1 MRVAIL
7 DLLADTPSRGW
18 ASRLYGLYFRKQFMA
33 ITPQAVA
40 VWCRAL
46 GHEVHYATYYGQ
58 ADPLA
63 LIPEDIDVL
72 FVAAYT
78 QCSALAYALA
88 VIFRRRKVLTVI
100 GGPHARS
107 FPTDCIRFFDI
118 AVKDCDKPLIADIL
132 RKRFDPPAI
141 VTSGRAVSDLPSVE
155 ERAPEIAVASF
166 HRNRPLPTSVV
177 PLLASTGCPYTC
189 SFCIDWNTPYV
200 AMPRERFQADLIY
213 LSRHWPQVTIGY
225 HDPNFAVR
233 FDEVMSLIETLP
245 EGPRNPYIMESSLSI
260 LKDDRLPR
268 LRRTNCVY
276 VAPGIESWIDY
287 SNKAGAGAKRG
298 SDKLKSV
305 LAHVKEL
312 SRHVP
317 GVQANFLFG
326 GESDEGE
333 EPVALTKAFI
343 ENLPEVWPTVNIPT
357 PFGGTPLYDELYRDG
372 RILSALPFA
381 FYYNP
386 YLAITL
392 KHYDPVTYYGHLIEI
407 HESITSCAMLYRRLT
422 TDKSRLVRFVHG
434 LRTLATRAE
443 LAHFREL
450 QALLRSDA
458 RMRAFHEG
466 RSSTLPEYYQ
476 DLFEKRLGRY
486 AELLPRELRTPVL
499 EEPAPQQR
507 KRASGL
513 AVR

>member
-1 MRVAIL
+1 MRIAIL
-7 DLLADTPSRGW
+7 DLLADTPSRSW
-18 ASRLYGLYFRKQFMA
+18 AGRLYGLYFRKQFMA

-40 VWCRAL
+40 VWCRSL

-58 ADPLA
+58 QDPLT
-63 LIPEDIDVL
+63 LIPDDIDVL

-88 VIFRRRKVLTVI
+88 LIFRRRKVLTVI

-118 AVKDCDKPLIADIL
+118 AVKDCDKTLIADIL

-141 VTSGRAVSDLPSVE
+141 VTSGRSLSDLPSVE

-166 HRNRPLPTSVV
+166 HRNKPLATSVV

-189 SFCIDWNTPYV
+189 SFCIDWNTPYA
-200 AMPRERFQADLIY
+200 AMPSERFQADLIY
-213 LSRHWPQVTIGY
+213 LSRHWPKMTIGY

-233 FDEVMSLIETLP
+233 FDEVMKLIETLP

-260 LKDDRLPR
+260 LKDERLPR

-276 VAPGIESWIDY
+276 VAPGIESWVDY

-298 SDKLKSV
+298 SEKLKSV

-312 SRHVP
+312 SRYVP

-326 GESDEGE
+326 GESDRGE
-333 EPVALTKAFI
+333 EPVALTKEFI
-343 ENLPEVWPTVNIPT
+343 ENLPDVWPTVNIPT
-357 PFGGTPLYDELYRDG
+357 PFGGTPLYDQLYREG
-372 RILSALPFA
+372 RILWALPFA

-392 KHYDPVTYYGHLIEI
+392 KHYDPVTYYGHLIDI
-407 HESITSCAMLYRRLT
+407 HQSITSWEMLSRRLT
-422 TDKSRLVRFVHG
+422 TKKSRLVRFVHG

-443 LAHFREL
+443 LGHFRRL
-450 QALLRSDA
+450 HALLRTDS

-466 RSSTLPEYYQ
+466 RSGTLPEYYQ

-486 AELLPRELRTPVL
+486 AELLPRELRKPVL
-499 EEPAPQQR
+499 EQPSPKPAR
-507 KRASGL
+507 VSSL
-513 AVR
+513 AAH